1 MAGADFFIHP
11 NFPGMTQENFTEQLD
26 AINEYE
32 REPVPEHK
40 TKTFRSFVNMMAGE
54 HIAGTEFVIGPLFVL
69 HGVSAP
75 DVFLGL
81 LVGNLLAVLSYT
93 FICGP
98 VSVRTRLT
106 IFYQLE
112 KICGYR
118 LVSIF
123 NSINGIQAC
132 ALGASMIAVSGTA
145 IGLLLDLPTPGL
157 TDFYLTDW
165 TWIGLV
171 VLIGSV
177 MTAVSIL
184 GYDQVARFAAICAPW
199 MPLVFVAAAVA
210 VLPQLGVTSW
220 SNFWEVANTKIWTGV
235 PVAGQSK
242 WTFWH
247 ILFFAWLCNTAL
259 HIGLGDMSLYRY
271 ARRAWYGVAS
281 VSGMFLGHFVAWIS
295 SGILCA
301 VVLQSGNAN
310 PSPGQIAFA
319 GAGVAGTLC
328 VVIAGWTA
336 ANPTLYRAGLAVQAL
351 WPGLKRW
358 KATLVV
364 GILSMVLATLPGVVS
379 RLDQVLAFYALVAA
393 PVGAVMVLDI
403 YVFPRIGLIPN
414 YAERTGRSFN
424 WAVALTWLL
433 SMLFGYALYL
443 ITQSDFFFFMAIP
456 GWFIGAILY
465 VVLSRT
471 FQRMPKKQPQTE
483 VLA

>member
-1 MAGADFFIHP
+1 MAK
-11 NFPGMTQENFTEQLD
+11 ENLTEQLD
-26 AINEYE
+26 AINEFE
-32 REPVPEHK
+32 REPVPERK
-40 TKTFRSFVNMMAGE
+40 TKDFRSFVNMMAGE

-69 HGVSAP
+69 HGVSAF
-75 DVFLGL
+75 DVFVGL
-81 LVGNLLAVLSYT
+81 LVGNLLAVLSYA

-106 IFYQLE
+106 IYYQLE

-118 LVSIF
+118 LVSLF
-123 NSINGIQAC
+123 NGINGIQAC

-145 IGLLLDLPTPGL
+145 VGLLLGLPTPGL
-157 TDFYLTDW
+157 TDLYMTDW
-165 TWIGLV
+165 SWIVLV
-171 VLIGSV
+171 LLIGSV

-210 VLPQLGVTSW
+210 VLPQLGVRTW
-220 SNFWEVANTKIWTGV
+220 SDFWTVADDKIWTGT

-242 WTFWH
+242 WTVWH

-271 ARRAWYGVAS
+271 ARKPWYGIAS

-319 GAGVAGTLC
+319 GAGIAGTVC

-351 WPGLKRW
+351 LPGIKRW
-358 KATLVV
+358 KATLAV
-364 GILSMVLATLPGVVS
+364 GLLSMGLATLPGVVS
-379 RLDQVLAFYALVAA
+379 KLDQVLAYYALVAA
-393 PVGAVMVLDI
+393 PVGAVIVLDV
-403 YVFPRIGLIPN
+403 YVFPRIGLLPN

-433 SMLFGYALYL
+433 SMLFGYALY
-443 ITQSDFFFFMAIP
+443 IVTQSDFFFFMAIP
-456 GWFIGAILY
+456 GWFVGAVLY

-471 FQRMPKKQPQTE
+471 LQRAPKPEPTNE
-483 VLA
+483 LLA

>member
-1 MAGADFFIHP
+1 MA
-11 NFPGMTQENFTEQLD
+11 QENLSDQLD

-32 REPVPEHK
+32 REPVPAHK
-40 TKTFRSFVNMMAGE
+40 TQDFRSFINMMAGE

-69 HGVSAP
+69 HGVSVG
-75 DVFLGL
+75 DVFGGL
-81 LVGNLLAVLSYT
+81 LIGNLLAVLSYT
-93 FICGP
+93 LICGP

-112 KICGYR
+112 KICGFK
-118 LVSIF
+118 LVSLF
-123 NSINGIQAC
+123 NGVNGIQSC

-145 IGLLLDLPTPGL
+145 IGLLLNLPTPGL
-157 TDFYLTDW
+157 TDFYMTDW
-165 TWIGLV
+165 SWIVLV
-171 VLIGSV
+171 LLIGSV

-210 VLPQLGVTSW
+210 VLPQLGVTGLG
-220 SNFWEVANTKIWTGV
+220 NFWQVAGEKIWTGV

-247 ILFFAWLCNTAL
+247 IMFFSWLCNTAL

-271 ARRAWYGVAS
+271 ARKPWYGIAS
-281 VSGMFLGHFVAWIS
+281 ISGMFLGHFVAWIS

-301 VVLQSGNAN
+301 VVLQAGNAN

-319 GAGVAGTLC
+319 GAGIAGTIC

-351 WPGLKRW
+351 FPGIKRW
-358 KATLVV
+358 KATLAV
-364 GILSMVLATLPGVVS
+364 GVFSMVLAMLPGVVS
-379 RLDQVLAFYALVAA
+379 KLDQVLAFYALVAA
-393 PVGAVMVLDI
+393 PVGAVIVLDI
-403 YVFPRIGLIPN
+403 YVFPRIGLLSN
-414 YAERTGRSFN
+414 YAERAGKSFN

-433 SMLFGYALYL
+433 SMLFGYALYVA
-443 ITQSDFFFFMAIP
+443 TQSDFFFFMAIP
-456 GWFIGAILY
+456 GWFISAMLY

-471 FQRMPKKQPQTE
+471 LQRAPRTANPAQVQPQA
-483 VLA
+483 VA